1 MIAFRKNFRPGLSL
15 LEVLTAI
22 FIMGIGMLALMTL
35 FPAGA
40 LSMARAIREDRAAA
54 IGANGL
60 ALAAAMDLC
69 NDANVTAAFNGGNNL
84 IFVDPHYVKIGGG
97 GTQQQVNGII
107 RVRPAWMPLPTPPM
121 TDTQLARFFVFQDE
135 IKFNSDGGAGTGA
148 PNSVDRP
155 GTYSIAYALRRPQGS
170 VSFTEVNVLVF
181 AQRNTDLVDGET
193 IFTLN
198 PIGTVGNLSITLTG
212 NQDIRQRS
220 WIMDIT
226 TNSPNYGDFYRV
238 ETVSN
243 DAANNTVLG
252 LDRPLK
258 ANVNQIL
265 HFRDVI
271 AVIERGAIWHP

>member
-60 ALAAAMDLC
+60 ALAAATDLC

-84 IFVDPHYVKIGGG
+84 IFVDPHYAKLDA
-97 GTQQQVNGII
+97 NYRGIPRI
-107 RVRPAWMPLPTPPM
+107 RPAFLPAPPPTP
-121 TDTQLARFFVFQDE
+121 DTLLARFFVFQDE
-135 IKFNSDGGAGTGA
+135 IKFDATGA
-148 PNSVDRP
+148 AAPTVDRP

-181 AQRNTDLVDGET
+181 AQRNTDLVEGET